1 MRYLL
6 AALIIVSL
14 AVPAYAQSV
23 GSMVGR
29 GLSPKEE
36 PQKKPEE
43 KPTRSTLENLPDGK
57 FDPWGSVREA
67 PPPKPNQAQGKGR

>member
-43 KPTRSTLENLPDGK
+43 N
-57 FDPWGSVREA
+57 
-67 PPPKPNQAQGKGR
+67 PPGPR